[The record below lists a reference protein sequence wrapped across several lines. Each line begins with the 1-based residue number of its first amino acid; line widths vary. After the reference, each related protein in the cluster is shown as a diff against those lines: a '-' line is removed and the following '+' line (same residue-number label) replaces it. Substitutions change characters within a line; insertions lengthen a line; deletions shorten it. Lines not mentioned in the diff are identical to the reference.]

1 MKLAPMPWILCGPG
15 APPFRIAESFGSMAT
30 IWTSGLAFLQDLAD
44 AGDGSAGA
52 DAGDEDV
59 HLAVGVGPDFLGRGG
74 AVDLRVGFVGELLG
88 PDGVLRVG
96 HDLLGLLHGAAHAF
110 GARGQHDLRTERTQH
125 DTAFRGHGL
134 GHGQDDLVAAGGTH
148 HGQGDAGVAGGS
160 FDDGSAGLERAGLL
174 RGVNNGDADT
184 VLDAVGRVV
193 ELELDGHLGVQ
204 ALGQAVEPDQRSAAD
219 KLGDV
224 VVDPCHVFV
233 PISEE
238 FSEQRIL
245 RSA

>member
-15 APPFRIAESFGSMAT
+15 APPFRMAESFGSMAT
-30 IWTSGLAFLQDLAD
+30 IWTSGLALLQDLAD

-74 AVDLRVGFVGELLG
+74 AVDLRVGLVGELLG

-96 HDLLGLLHGAAHAF
+96 HDFLGLLHGAAHAL
-110 GARGQHDLRTERTQH
+110 GARGQDDFGAEGAEHH
-125 DTAFRGHGL
+125 AAFGGHGL
-134 GHGQDDLVAAGGTH
+134 RHGQDDLVAAGSAH
-148 HGQGDAGVAGGS
+148 HGQGDAGVAGGA
-160 FDDGSAGLERAGLL
+160 FNDGAAGLEGTGLFG
-174 RGVNNGDADT
+174 GVDDGHADA

-193 ELELDGHLGVQ
+193 ELKLDGDGGIQ
-204 ALGQAVEPDQRSAAD
+204 ALAEPVQPDQRGAAD
-219 KLGDV
+219 QLRYIV
-224 VVDPCHVFV
+224 IDPCHVDM

-238 FSEQRIL
+238 
-245 RSA
+245 